1 MKATLLIYCL
11 ALPLA
16 FFVDTPS
23 FAQQDTTRV
32 ETEQSSD
39 EMDDDF
45 DFSTLTPA
53 ENIKAFASSRIL
65 NGGPQNLF
73 SIGYDVQGAYD
84 MEAGKFLTHGAQ
96 QLRVHSTR
104 EFRLDAQYP
113 LISKNNITLAL
124 QLNYLNTQYDFEESA
139 SITHPLVATLDENGL
154 TSTSLSTVIFK
165 PLSLKNFL
173 IIQGGFTLN
182 GDYSLSKPQDLS
194 YTRVF
199 GAAIYGWKP
208 HDRKMWGLGVS
219 RTYLGGA
226 LNYLPV
232 FYYQYSSASGK
243 WGIDA
248 LLPSRFNLKRN
259 FNKESILSVGFNF
272 QGNTYHLNSLV
283 AENAGNSLEPELRR
297 SELRFRAIFDQ
308 AVTRTLFLSLQGGLR
323 YNWQFNVDDGDFF
336 RSLFADQ
343 PYLFENYIGNPLFA
357 QVSISWVSP

>member
-1 MKATLLIYCL
+1 MKVTYPIYCL

-16 FFVDTPS
+16 LLFSSPS
-23 FAQQDTTRV
+23 YAQQDSTRV
-32 ETEQSSD
+32 EAEQSND

-53 ENIKAFASSRIL
+53 ENVKAFASSRIL
-65 NGGPQNLF
+65 NGGPQSLF
-73 SIGYDVQGAYD
+73 SIGYDVQGGYD
-84 MEAGKFLTHGAQ
+84 MEVGQFLSHEAQ
-96 QLRVHSTR
+96 QLRVNSTR
-104 EFRLDAQYP
+104 EFRIDAQYP
-113 LISKNNITLAL
+113 VISKNNITVGL
-124 QLNYLNTQYDFEESA
+124 QLNYLNTQYGFEDGA
-139 SITHPLVATLDENGL
+139 SRAHPLVATLDENGL

-173 IIQGGFTLN
+173 IFQGGFTLN
-182 GDYSLSKPQDLS
+182 GDYNFSRLQDLS

-232 FYYQYSSASGK
+232 FYYQYSSATGK

-259 FNKESILSVGFNF
+259 FSKESILSVGFNF
-272 QGNTYHLNSLV
+272 QGNTYHLNSLIV
-283 AENAGNSLEPELRR
+283 ENGGNTMEPELRR

-308 AVTRTLFLSLQGGLR
+308 AISRTLFLSLQGGLR

-336 RSLFADQ
+336 RSLLADQ
-343 PYLFENYIGNPLFA
+343 PYLFENNIGNPLFA
-357 QVSISWVSP
+357 QISISWVSP